1 MEKSKNYAPYLFAF
15 FIPLFAAVTNKLLF
29 KPGIVLSWITYS
41 FFLLGLWRL
50 IEWILT
56 LTSHYNKLVQWGSV
70 FLSAGI
76 YSFVFMSL
84 DYYVLDLLM
93 SFSGFSPLDIAIK
106 SFITIAIATI
116 YIESVKWSRA
126 REKARI
132 DNLKLQAENID
143 ARFQLLK
150 EQVNPEFLFHSL
162 KTLRAMVKKDD
173 PNTEGYVLKLANVYR
188 QILNQDKNVGS
199 LKEELDLLQNYMFL
213 MRYGREAAISFEAAV
228 SEASLKAHLPMF
240 ALQNLGDNCIKN
252 SVFSENQPLHIRLF
266 QKEATSVTLSQN
278 YPQKSI
284 AESRNLNMEHLT
296 MRYELEGI
304 ENGVLIEQDGNT
316 YSTTLKLF

>member
-1 MEKSKNYAPYLFAF
+1 
-15 FIPLFAAVTNKLLF
+15 
-29 KPGIVLSWITYS
+29 
-41 FFLLGLWRL
+41 
-50 IEWILT
+50 
-56 LTSHYNKLVQWGSV
+56 
-70 FLSAGI
+70 
-76 YSFVFMSL
+76 
-84 DYYVLDLLM
+84 
-93 SFSGFSPLDIAIK
+93 
-106 SFITIAIATI
+106 
-116 YIESVKWSRA
+116 
-126 REKARI
+126 
-132 DNLKLQAENID
+132 
-143 ARFQLLK
+143 
-150 EQVNPEFLFHSL
+150 
-162 KTLRAMVKKDD
+162 
-173 PNTEGYVLKLANVYR
+173 
-188 QILNQDKNVGS
+188 
-199 LKEELDLLQNYMFL
+199 
-213 MRYGREAAISFEAAV
+213 MRYGREAAISFEASV